1 MQSIAQLL
9 ELQCQLAAKFWQI
22 EADNGFDTGSTL
34 RGDWETIQSAAGQA
48 VIRRYAWQIT
58 EEITEALDKRGDFFG
73 FAEELSDAFHF
84 LLELLVILKFDKE
97 PSMVADIQFDWD
109 QFREGTALVTPWH
122 DSWERCFLRFIRDLG
137 MTMNLLKNRPWRLD
151 IRDTDEG
158 AFKFQLKCCFQQFL
172 IACQAAGVTYSRLWD
187 AYERKM
193 LVNIDRSEGK
203 YAQ

>member
-34 RGDWETIQSAAGQA
+34 RGNWETIQSMAGQA

-58 EEITEALDKRGDFFG
+58 EEVTEAIDKHNDFFG
-73 FAEELSDAFHF
+73 FAEEVSDAFHF
-84 LLELLVILKFDKE
+84 LLELMIILRFDQD
-97 PSMVADIQFDWD
+97 PNFVSDIQFDWD
-109 QFREGTALVTPWH
+109 QYRNGELPSPWY
-122 DSWERCFLRFIRDLG
+122 DSWERGFLRFIRDLG

-151 IRDTDEG
+151 SRDTDEG
-158 AFKFQLKCCFQQFL
+158 AFKFQIKNCFKQFL
-172 IACQAAGVTYSRLWD
+172 IACQTAAVTYPRLWD
-187 AYERKM
+187 AYEKKL